1 MRVLRRARV
10 FKFGLNVPAVS
21 AETALTA
28 ITRNGKTLI
37 SGVQYDALGRPTT
50 WRWAD
55 GQIARRRYD
64 SGTGLMIANN
74 AAAYG
79 YDWYAGRITGI
90 TQNLYMPK
98 TDAAE
103 DELGFALQ
111 SNFYQIGYDQRGR
124 IKTFNRSAQA
134 TVGLPAIYETQAYA
148 WDKNGNPSF
157 VRAFLR
163 HNKGVNKKM
172 HLK

>member
-37 SGVQYDALGRPTT
+37 SGVQYDAFGRPTT

-64 SGTGLMIANN
+64 SGTGAMLANT
-74 AAAYG
+74 AAYG
-79 YDWYAGRITGI
+79 YDWYAGRIT
-90 TQNLYMPK
+90 
-98 TDAAE
+98 
-103 DELGFALQ
+103 
-111 SNFYQIGYDQRGR
+111 
-124 IKTFNRSAQA
+124 TFSRSAQA
-134 TVGLPAIYETQAYA
+134 TVGLPAKSYA
-148 WDKNGNPSF
+148 WDKNGNPTQITGTLKGMAIGVSSSTSTGSATTTSAAVMASSTPQPVIANAAKQSNPTSP
-157 VRAFLR
+157 VRGNTTPQA
-163 HNKGVNKKM
+163 
-172 HLK
+172 